1 MWRRSF
7 RNVISKSSL
16 FTTRCYPVFK
26 TSQWLEGIAQEQI
39 LGAIGYTRFFGDLGI
54 RYMTGQIFGL

>member
-16 FTTRCYPVFK
+16 FTTRCYSIFK
-26 TSQWLEGIAQEQI
+26 TSQWLEGLTQEQT
-39 LGAIGYTRFFGDLGI
+39 LGPIGYTGFFGDLGI
-54 RYMTGQIFGL
+54 RSVIGQIFGL